1 MNTLKL
7 NGFFQQIM
15 HSEEKVRER
24 SRKLR
29 ARMFV
34 VSTISNNFVAISGST
49 ANEVWIISL
58 FSIPMFW

>member
-34 VSTISNNFVAISGST
+34 VSTISNNFVAISGS
-49 ANEVWIISL
+49 
-58 FSIPMFW
+58 